1 MEQRKKQ
8 TKRLQWHPAFCNA
21 MQLDFAEDAF
31 HLTFQNEYALGT
43 KPLNIDLLIIDKD
56 DATPIHNPIG
66 RIFRRHN
73 IIEYKS
79 PGKPLN
85 LQVLYKAYSYAYLY
99 LSKLPS
105 GEARTLDDIS
115 LTLIRQ
121 ERAAKLLN
129 QLSRSTTPAVE
140 VSPGIYQL
148 QNVPFAVQIVA
159 AEQVP
164 APHGKWLK
172 RLTRNVSPDD
182 LDEACEDLTG
192 TSNPVQQEL
201 MSTMINFMLQANL
214 ALMEENYMSELQKLL
229 NTVGINMVPQMDF
242 DAAMAE
248 NAKKVAERDSA
259 LAERDSALAA
269 KDSAL
274 AERDLALAESAAIIA
289 DLQRQIA
296 VLKAQQAA
304 TLAEEPAT
312 YNVTK

>member
-21 MQLDFAEDAF
+21 MQLDFAEDAS

-56 DATPIHNPIG
+56 DSCQIHNPIG

-79 PGKPLN
+79 PGKSLN
-85 LQVLYKAYSYAYLY
+85 MQVLYKAFSYAYLY

-105 GEARTLDDIS
+105 NEARSLDDIS

-121 ERAAKLLN
+121 ERAARLLN
-129 QLSRSTTPAVE
+129 QLNRSATPAVE

-148 QNVPFAVQIVA
+148 QNVPFAVQIIA
-159 AEQVP
+159 AERVP

-172 RLTRNVSPDD
+172 RLTRSVSSDD
-182 LDEACEDLTG
+182 LDDACENF
-192 TSNPVQQEL
+192 SNEGNDTQKEL
-201 MSTMINFMLQANL
+201 MAAMINFMLRANTNL
-214 ALMEENYMSELQKLL
+214 LEGNNMSELQKLL
-229 NTVGINMVPQMDF
+229 NTLGVNMVPQMDF
-242 DAAMAE
+242 DAAL
-248 NAKKVAERDSA
+248 AKKDEEREIA
-259 LAERDSALAA
+259 LAK
-269 KDSAL
+269 KD
-274 AERDLALAESAAIIA
+274 AESAAIIA

-304 TLAEEPAT
+304 TLAETPAT
-312 YNVTK
+312 YGKR